1 VLGAV
6 VMIDPDALVGD
17 AGLLASRRPYAV
29 LMAFCLLLWLPGLF
43 TLPPTDRDESR
54 FAQASKQMIETGD
67 GVRIMNGTEPR
78 NRKPIGI
85 HWMQVPFAAVAE
97 AAGLAT
103 ENPVWPYRLP
113 SLFGALVAVL
123 ATFGLGQRLV
133 GRPAALLAAGMLAAC
148 VLLTVEAHLAKT
160 DAALVG
166 ATTAAMGLLGW
177 AYRGPATFG
186 WRHAATFWLAMGIGI
201 LLKGPITPMVAAL
214 ACITLTLWDRQ
225 MGWMRALRPSW
236 GLALMSLVVVPWF
249 AAIGV
254 ATHGAFFHDAVG
266 GDLGRKLSS
275 GDDAHG
281 GPPGLHLL
289 LLPLLAFPSSLLVLR
304 ALPDLWRR
312 RDDATRFLVA
322 WVVPSWAVFEMV
334 PTKLPHYA
342 LPLYPA
348 LFLLAARATTDP
360 AECAL
365 PRLWATGS
373 NLLTATAAVLI
384 GLAAVSL
391 PFALHA
397 SPWVSVPAAA
407 AAILAGWL
415 ALQPGRPVLAL
426 AAMPLVT
433 GALLGMELPGLDP
446 LWIAPR
452 IEHVLVGAG
461 LAGRTLGAVGF
472 HEPSLMFLAGTRTE
486 LLGTGAA
493 GADALE
499 AGEIAA
505 LIVSVGDEA
514 AFQAEA
520 ARLDLAPVPVGHVG
534 GFNYSRGKSVWL
546 TIYRR

>member
-1 VLGAV
+1 
-6 VMIDPDALVGD
+6 MNDPDMLDGD

-29 LMAFCLLLWLPGLF
+29 LAAFCLLLWLPGLF

-85 HWMQVPFAAVAE
+85 HWLQVPFAAAAE

-103 ENPVWPYRLP
+103 GNPIWPYRVP
-113 SLFGALVAVL
+113 SLLGALLAVL
-123 ATFGLGQRLV
+123 ATFGLGRGLV
-133 GRPAALLAAGMLAAC
+133 GGPAALLAAGMLAAC

-160 DAALVG
+160 DAALLGV
-166 ATTAAMGLLGW
+166 TTVAMGLLGG
-177 AYRGPATFG
+177 AYIGPAAFG
-186 WRHAATFWLAMGIGI
+186 QRHAAAFWLAMGAGI

-214 ACITLTLWDRQ
+214 ACLTLAVWDRRVK
-225 MGWMRALRPSW
+225 WLRALRPGW
-236 GLALMSLVVVPWF
+236 GVALMLLVVVPWF
-249 AAIGV
+249 VAIGV
-254 ATHGAFFHDAVG
+254 ATHGAFFQDAVG

-289 LLPLLAFPSSLLVLR
+289 LLPLLAFPSSLLVLH

-322 WVVPSWAVFEMV
+322 WIVPSWAVFEAV

-348 LFLLAARATTDP
+348 LFLLAARWATDP
-360 AECAL
+360 ARRAT
-365 PRLWATGS
+365 PRAWAAASTS
-373 NLLTATAAVLI
+373 LTAAAAALI
-384 GLAAVSL
+384 GLAAIAL
-391 PFALHA
+391 PVALHA
-397 SPWVSVPAAA
+397 SPWAGLPVLA

-415 ALQPGRPVLAL
+415 AVQPGRVVLAL
-426 AAMPLVT
+426 AAMPLLT
-433 GALLGMELPGLDP
+433 AALLGVELPGLQP
-446 LWIAPR
+446 LWIAP
-452 IEHVLVGAG
+452 HVESVLAGAG

-486 LLGTGAA
+486 LLATGAA
-493 GADALE
+493 GADALD
-499 AGEIAA
+499 AGEVAA
-505 LIVSVGDEA
+505 LVVAAGDES
-514 AFQAEA
+514 AFQAEV
-520 ARLDLAPVPVGHVG
+520 ARLHLAPVPIGHVG
-534 GFNYSRGKSVWL
+534 GFNYSRGRSVSL